1 MHDRSDPT
9 RKGALSWT
17 PSRLHSILVYLGYPR
32 QGEERNEDLVYRPSP
47 SESVIMRLLSIIG
60 VATLSI
66 SGVAA
71 TLAIDGEPNVNST
84 LVQEHLKNREKLI
97 ALEKTHRQDHIFR
110 QSLSPTA
117 KRADEI
123 VQTIRQYEIDNYWRV
138 AGTDDG
144 EVAERF
150 PGEPFPLARPLIANT
165 TLWEVVKRMPKGA
178 LLHAHL
184 SAMLPFEKLL
194 EIIIQTEGM
203 EILASQPLDTA
214 EAKKNATF
222 TFSHNNGTVSTEE
235 SRIDS
240 ADYTPNTQI
249 PIKTAVD
256 NFEGG
261 QAGFV
266 DFVKSRTTIPPDVS
280 IRHELGVG
288 EIWRRF
294 QACFGPTDTM
304 IQYEPVVR
312 KFYQRLF
319 EDLANDGINWV
330 EIRSGG
336 SSGKLVHDGDEEVDP
351 DLDAWWHVLVEEIE
365 NFKATE
371 AGKKFLGA
379 RIIWSDARGKDRT
392 RITKSMK
399 IALQRKQNF
408 PELFSGYDLVAQE
421 DLGRPLSDLAPELVW
436 FREQTEAL
444 NLTIPYF
451 FHAGET
457 LGDGNS
463 TDLNLFD
470 AVLFNTRRIGHG
482 FSLYKHPNLINQV
495 IEQNV
500 MVEVCPISNEVL
512 RLNEDILHHPLP
524 AMIAHGIPTAI
535 SNDDPAILG
544 QDVAG
549 LSYDFYEAIQAFDN
563 IGLAGLGSLAQNSLR
578 WANFEDQSDKDWI
591 QDIDRGADGTST
603 KAKHIQAW
611 NQDWEDFC
619 KWIVDEYGSK
629 Y

>member
-1 MHDRSDPT
+1 MH
-9 RKGALSWT
+9 
-17 PSRLHSILVYLGYPR
+17 
-32 QGEERNEDLVYRPSP
+32 
-47 SESVIMRLLSIIG
+47 LLSILGI
-60 VATLSI
+60 VTLSL
-66 SGVAA
+66 SGFSTA
-71 TLAIDGEPNVNST
+71 LAIEGEPNVNGT
-84 LVQEHLKNREKLI
+84 LVQQHLRDREKLI

-123 VQTIRQYEIDNYWRV
+123 VQAIRQHEIDNYWRV
-138 AGTDDG
+138 AATDG
-144 EVAERF
+144 QKERF
-150 PGEPFPLARPLIANT
+150 AGQAFPLARPYISNT
-165 TLWEVVKRMPKGA
+165 TLWKVVKQMPKGA

-184 SAMLPFEKLL
+184 SAMLPYDKIVK
-194 EIIIQTEGM
+194 IIIQTEGM
-203 EILASQPLDTA
+203 VISASQPLDTK
-214 EAKKNATF
+214 EAKQNATF
-222 TFSHNNGTVSTEE
+222 TFAHNNGTLSTTH
-235 SRIDS
+235 SKIDAS
-240 ADYTPNTQI
+240 DYIPNTEV
-249 PIKTAVD
+249 PVKTAVA

-261 QAGFV
+261 EAAFI
-266 DFVKSRTTIPPDVS
+266 DFIKSKTTIPPGES
-280 IRHELGVG
+280 IRHELGVD

-294 QACFGPTDTM
+294 QACFGPTGSM

-312 KFYQRLF
+312 KFYQTLF
-319 EDLANDGINWV
+319 QDLASDGISWV
-330 EIRSGG
+330 EIRTGG
-336 SSGKLVHDGDEEVDP
+336 SHGKLVHNGDEEIDP
-351 DLDAWWHVLVEEIE
+351 DLDAWWHVLVEEIDK
-365 NFKATE
+365 FKATE
-371 AGKKFLGA
+371 LGKSKNFLGA
-379 RIIWSDARGKDRT
+379 RVIWSDT
-392 RITKSMK
+392 RINNRASITKSMK

-408 PELFSGYDLVAQE
+408 PQLFSGYDLVAQE

-436 FREQTEAL
+436 FRQQSEAL

-470 AVLFNTRRIGHG
+470 AILFNTRRIGHG
-482 FSLYKHPNLINQV
+482 FSLYKHPNLIRQV

-563 IGLAGLGSLAQNSLR
+563 IGLAGLGALAHNSLR
-578 WANFEDQSDKDWI
+578 WANFEDQSSEDWI
-591 QDIDRGADGTST
+591 QDIDRGEHGTGT
-603 KAKHIQAW
+603 KARHIQGW
-611 NQDWEDFC
+611 NREWEKFC

-629 Y
+629 YPAVQVD

>member
-1 MHDRSDPT
+1 MH
-9 RKGALSWT
+9 
-17 PSRLHSILVYLGYPR
+17 
-32 QGEERNEDLVYRPSP
+32 
-47 SESVIMRLLSIIG
+47 LLSILGI
-60 VATLSI
+60 AALSL
-66 SGVAA
+66 SGFSTA
-71 TLAIDGEPNVNST
+71 LAIEGEPNVNGT
-84 LVQEHLKNREKLI
+84 LVQQHLRDREKLI

-123 VQTIRQYEIDNYWRV
+123 VQAIRQHEIDNYWRV
-138 AGTDDG
+138 AATDGQRERFAG
-144 EVAERF
+144 EVF
-150 PGEPFPLARPLIANT
+150 PYARPYISNT
-165 TLWEVVKRMPKGA
+165 ILWKVIKHMPKGA

-184 SAMLPFEKLL
+184 SAMLPYEKIVK
-194 EIIIQTEGM
+194 IIIQTEGM
-203 EILASQPLDTA
+203 VISASQPLNTED
-214 EAKKNATF
+214 AKQNATF
-222 TFSHNNGTVSTEE
+222 TFAHNNGTISTSQ
-235 SRIDS
+235 SRIDVS
-240 ADYTPNTQI
+240 EYIPDTQV
-249 PIKTAVD
+249 PVKTAAA

-261 QAGFV
+261 EAAFIE
-266 DFVKSRTTIPPDVS
+266 FIKSKTTIPPEESV
-280 IRHELGVG
+280 RHELGVD

-294 QACFGPTDTM
+294 QACFGPTGSM

-312 KFYQRLF
+312 KFYQTLF
-319 EDLANDGINWV
+319 QDLASDGISWV
-330 EIRSGG
+330 EIRTGG
-336 SSGKLVHDGDEEVDP
+336 SHGKLVHNGDEEIDP
-351 DLDAWWHVLVEEIE
+351 DLDAWWHVLVEEIDK
-365 NFKATE
+365 FKATE
-371 AGKKFLGA
+371 LGKSKNFLGA
-379 RIIWSDARGKDRT
+379 RVIWSDARIKNRAS
-392 RITKSMK
+392 ITKSMK

-408 PELFSGYDLVAQE
+408 PQLFSGYDLVAQE

-436 FREQTEAL
+436 FRQQSEAL

-470 AVLFNTRRIGHG
+470 AILFNTRRIGHG
-482 FSLYKHPNLINQV
+482 FSLYKHPNLIRQV

-563 IGLAGLGSLAQNSLR
+563 IGLAGLGALAQNSLR
-578 WANFEDQSDKDWI
+578 WANFEDQSGEDWI
-591 QDIDRGADGTST
+591 QDIDRGEHGNGT
-603 KAKHIQAW
+603 KAKHIQGW
-611 NQDWEDFC
+611 NREWETFC
-619 KWIVDEYGSK
+619 KWVVDEYGPK
-629 Y
+629 YAAL